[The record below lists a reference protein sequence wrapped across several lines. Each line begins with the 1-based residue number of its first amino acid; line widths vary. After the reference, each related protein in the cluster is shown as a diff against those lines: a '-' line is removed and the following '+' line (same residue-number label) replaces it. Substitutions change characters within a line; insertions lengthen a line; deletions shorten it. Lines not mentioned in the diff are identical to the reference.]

1 MPQGSRNVKKVSET
15 NFPTIKQY
23 IADKGVD
30 AAQTEFGYSA
40 RTIRLI
46 KNSADYTV
54 FRTKRR
60 ATQAKTRAPKP
71 ETSKEYL
78 GAYQADNQFKVPKQ
92 AVESVVPTQ
101 SVTAPVLKKPGHG
114 RTSQPD
120 AVKPVRQYQP
130 GTFVTQEKHDRDL
143 RNQAAMTNRALAEV
157 GKLGKEVKA
166 ITKEEAAYQEAD
178 ILLADKAKKS
188 RWQRFVQGIREGFRS

>member
-60 ATQAKTRAPKP
+60 ATQAKSRAPKP
-71 ETSKEYL
+71 
-78 GAYQADNQFKVPKQ
+78 QAPVKTPDNQFKVPKQ
-92 AVESVVPTQ
+92 AIESVVPTQ

-114 RTSQPD
+114 RTSQPN
-120 AVKPVRQYQP
+120 AVTPVRQYQP
-130 GTFVTQEKHDRDL
+130 DTFVTQEKHDRDL

>member
-30 AAQTEFGYSA
+30 AAQFEYGYSA

-60 ATQAKTRAPKP
+60 ATQAKSRAPKP
-71 ETSKEYL
+71 QPPVKTP
-78 GAYQADNQFKVPKQ
+78 DNQFKVPKQ
-92 AVESVVPTQ
+92 TIESVVPTQ

-114 RTSQPD
+114 RTSQPN
-120 AVKPVRQYQP
+120 AVAPVRQYQP

>member
-1 MPQGSRNVKKVSET
+1 MPQGSKNVEKVNET
-15 NFPTIKQY
+15 NFPKIKHY
-23 IADKGVD
+23 IADNGEVQ
-30 AAQTEFGYSA
+30 AQTKYGYSL
-40 RTIRLI
+40 RTIRSI
-46 KNSADYTV
+46 KNATDYTTW
-54 FRTKRR
+54 RSKRR
-60 ATQAKTRAPKP
+60 AAQAKSRAPKP
-71 ETSKEYL
+71 QTPVKTP
-78 GAYQADNQFKVPKQ
+78 DNQFKVPKQ
-92 AVESVVPTQ
+92 AVETVVPSQ

-114 RTSQPD
+114 RTSQPS
-120 AVKPVRQYQP
+120 AVAPVRQYQP

>member
-23 IADKGVD
+23 IEDKGVD
-30 AAQTEFGYSA
+30 AAQAEFGYSP
-40 RTIRLI
+40 RTIRQI
-46 KNSADYTV
+46 KNSKDYLT
-54 FRTKRR
+54 FRTKRQ
-60 ATQAKTRAPKP
+60 ALQAKSRAPKP
-71 ETSKEYL
+71 PVKT
-78 GAYQADNQFKVPKQ
+78 QDNQFKVPKQ
-92 AVESVVPTQ
+92 AIESVVPSQ
-101 SVTAPVLKKPGHG
+101 SVTGPVLKKPGHG
-114 RTSQPD
+114 RTSQPN
-120 AVKPVRQYQP
+120 AVTPVRQYQP